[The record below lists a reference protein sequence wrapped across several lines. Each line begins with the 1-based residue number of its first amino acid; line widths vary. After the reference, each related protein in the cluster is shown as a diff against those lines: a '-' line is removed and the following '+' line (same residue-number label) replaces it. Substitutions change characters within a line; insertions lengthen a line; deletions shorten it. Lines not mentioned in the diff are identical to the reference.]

1 MGTNPRTERR
11 QPYTNSEKAGP
22 GTNYPLHATIT
33 RFALVSSGVLIS
45 RPGSGDELAI
55 RSGRSMRTAAMT
67 HDLHAQCLEFR
78 NAGVVALKFLLC
90 RQSIKWLRC
99 LERMRRLRFDT
110 GGLSAHDG
118 LYARTSGERRA

>member
-11 QPYTNSEKAGP
+11 QPFTNSKKAGP

-33 RFALVSSGVLIS
+33 RFALVSLGVLIS

-67 HDLHAQCLEFR
+67 HDLHAQCLDLGMQESS
-78 NAGVVALKFLLC
+78 L
-90 RQSIKWLRC
+90 
-99 LERMRRLRFDT
+99 
-110 GGLSAHDG
+110 
-118 LYARTSGERRA
+118 